1 MAFLD
6 NSGDIILDAVLTDVG
21 RKRMAQGDFSINKFS
36 VGDDEIDY
44 QLYNKNHPSGSAYY
58 DLEILQT
65 PILEAF
71 TQTNA
76 SIKYGLTTY
85 SSQNLLYLPSI
96 AINQKSNVISS
107 FAVASKSGDGVI
119 YLCDDTTVDSDGNP
133 TSAKINSDTNA
144 NVLGSD
150 DTAKVILVETG
161 ITSDKLVPNGA
172 NQSQYIIRNGLL
184 DNNFTVSFDSNYISQ
199 VQAPGADGASFTN
212 AGRSDGKP
220 EFNFGAL
227 EGKGGAQSDTI
238 MKDYQNATIP
248 GFTNQVFEF
257 ISSGADVSKNYSAIT
272 GPRGSFTCFSLKI
285 NTSNISNQ
293 TYTEFGRTNQTQGTG
308 TETYDYID
316 TIIYVRGATT
326 GMTLQI
332 PIRIIRL
339 ST

>member
-21 RKRMAQGDFSINKFS
+21 RKRMAQGDFSINRFS

-96 AINQKSNVISS
+96 VVNQKPNMISD
-107 FAVASKSGDGVI
+107 FPIASKSGDGVI

-150 DTAKVILVETG
+150 TTTRTILVETG
-161 ITSDKLVPNGA
+161 ITSDKLVPNGT

-184 DNNFTVSFDSNYISQ
+184 DNNFTVSFDSNYISE
-199 VQAPGADGASFTN
+199 VQAPGGSGATFSN
-212 AGRSDGKP
+212 NGVASGVP
-220 EFNFGAL
+220 IFNFGAL
-227 EGKGGAQSDTI
+227 AGIPSTQSDTI

-248 GFTNQVFEF
+248 GFTNEVFEF
-257 ISSGADVSKNYSAIT
+257 ISSGADISKNYSAIT

-293 TYTEFGRTNQTQGTG
+293 TYIEFGKTNQTQGTG

-326 GMTLQI
+326 KMTLQI